1 MNRTKRKFSTY
12 KGFPLVRKGNTI
24 YLGDMSD
31 ECVVMLQIL
40 QTKKIDG
47 LDVASKI
54 SIYQI
59 STDISLNAQEAVKRK
74 CERESLYESLDL
86 ATIWLSQEANK

>member
-24 YLGDMSD
+24 YLGDMAD
-31 ECVVMLQIL
+31 EYVVMLQIL

-59 STDISLNAQEAVKRK
+59 STDVSLSPKEAIKRK
-74 CERESLYESLDL
+74 SERESLYESLDL
-86 ATIWLSQEANK
+86 ATVWLSDETNK